1 MGSPAPIPG
10 PSQLHVPHLSRP
22 HNHPLGR
29 NPSLP
34 FPTFHPWKSPAP
46 AVPGSSPTV
55 MVSSIFFHTLYW
67 SDPRYLATSRSIPEG
82 TASGSSAVQAILGQ
96 GLTMEKRS
104 GWGSQHPVVQQE
116 LLNSTWHLPRL
127 FSLNSHKIW
136 DLALPPYPEI
146 PLWVSP
152 ILPGAPRGHPA
163 SPGLGGDTGI
173 FLEQGPRSIQGGDPI
188 QPPGRAQPFPDSHGY
203 GGTRTYLRLRFLWV
217 WKRKEETPGIRS
229 RSPPEFRQPT
239 DRSGEAGCGHGAG
252 SRWELPSGM
261 CSRLP

>member
-1 MGSPAPIPG
+1 MGSPTPIPG
-10 PSQLHVPHLSRP
+10 LSQLHVPHLSRP

-29 NPSLP
+29 NSSPP
-34 FPTFHPWKSPAP
+34 FPSFHPWKSPAP
-46 AVPGSSPTV
+46 ALPGSSPTV

-104 GWGSQHPVVQQE
+104 GWGSQHPVVQLE
-116 LLNSTWHLPRL
+116 LPNSTWHLPRL

-136 DLALPPYPEI
+136 DLALPPNPEI

-163 SPGLGGDTGI
+163 SPGLGKLGI
-173 FLEQGPRSIQGGDPI
+173 FLEQGPHSIQGGDPI

-229 RSPPEFRQPT
+229 CLPPEFRQPT